1 MFLSL
6 DGTFWFQLANFAIF
20 YFIVDRIFL
29 RPVAKALAERRAFI
43 DGLKSD
49 TVAFEAEAKALR
61 AGSEATLAAA
71 RREAAEKVAAARAA
85 ATSEAG
91 RISGDYALRAT
102 AIADAHRATVA
113 AEVEAASASE
123 SAVAASLAQ
132 QMIEKAFSFGGS
144 R

>member
-20 YFIVDRIFL
+20 YFIVDRVFL
-29 RPVAKALAERRAFI
+29 RPVSKALAERRAYI

-49 TVAFEAEAKALR
+49 TVGFEAEARALR
-61 AGSEATLAAA
+61 SGAEATLAAA

-85 ATSEAG
+85 ASSEAG

-113 AEVEAASASE
+113 AELEAASSTEGAL
-123 SAVAASLAQ
+123 AASLAE
-132 QMIEKAFSFGGS
+132 QMIEKAFAFGGI

>member
-20 YFIVDRIFL
+20 YFIVDRVFL
-29 RPVAKALAERRAFI
+29 RPVSKALAERRAYI

-49 TVAFEAEAKALR
+49 TNAFETEARALR
-61 AGSEATLAAA
+61 SRADATLASA
-71 RREAAEKVAAARAA
+71 RRDAAEKVAAARAD

-91 RISGDYALRAT
+91 RISGDYALRAEG
-102 AIADAHRATVA
+102 IADAHRATVA
-113 AEVEAASASE
+113 GEVEAASASE
-123 SAVAASLAQ
+123 GALAASLAGE
-132 QMIEKAFSFGGS
+132 MIEKVFAFGGS